1 IGWLTLRREGSAP
14 DSLMAV
20 KPPDLPEYVRSLYRI
35 RPDRRFLYAAA
46 ELQRLLTRPSPTG
59 TLSLPFEARRW
70 HVFLGRSPRGDL
82 PEPPSFAEGKA
93 FLLAISQALN
103 VPKGRA
109 NAEPLSAADR
119 AALESGSPAELL
131 PALSRLNAAWTR
143 SPGDPAVAEA
153 CLRGLLWLQLQTYD
167 QLELSDPILG
177 KALALL
183 ALVQSQG
190 SAPLVREECLLAW
203 VLGYQD
209 HAKLV
214 AKELPSDEPVR
225 ALANWD
231 VATLKELTQHT
242 QSNRRAEYL
251 YLLLLA
257 KSGVKEERWLD
268 EFNRFSWSREQ
279 DIPSVRLMLA
289 LNAFR
294 LG

>member
-1 IGWLTLRREGSAP
+1 
-14 DSLMAV
+14 
-20 KPPDLPEYVRSLYRI
+20 
-35 RPDRRFLYAAA
+35 
-46 ELQRLLTRPSPTG
+46 
-59 TLSLPFEARRW
+59 
-70 HVFLGRSPRGDL
+70 
-82 PEPPSFAEGKA
+82 
-93 FLLAISQALN
+93 
-103 VPKGRA
+103 
-109 NAEPLSAADR
+109 
-119 AALESGSPAELL
+119 
-131 PALSRLNAAWTR
+131 SRLNAAWTR
-143 SPGDPAVAEA
+143 SPGDPAGAEA

-209 HAKLV
+209 HARLV

-294 LG
+294 LGTGPADLMERRVLDDVSPVSRTAVSPSAPRPADPNKGGAPPESQLEVFEKAVNSEALQLDGPLVDRQIFRAFRLANFYSSVYYSARYLFDSLGTTEGAERYGNSLANPPA